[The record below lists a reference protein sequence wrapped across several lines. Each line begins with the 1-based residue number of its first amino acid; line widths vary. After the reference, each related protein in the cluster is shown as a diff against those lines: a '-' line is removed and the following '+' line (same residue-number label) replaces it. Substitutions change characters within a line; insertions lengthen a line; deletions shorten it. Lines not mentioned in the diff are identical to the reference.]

1 MGLEN
6 ELNNIG
12 QYLNKHYPE
21 ICKYLD
27 DMKLSHEFFTTN
39 WMITLFSNSMEEKYL
54 FIIWDFLIIYGWKF
68 FRYFLVSIL
77 NTYKKNIMEERQ
89 NKLKNLLKN
98 NKFKQKFPE
107 IINKT
112 FELML
117 KNKEIN

>member
-1 MGLEN
+1 
-6 ELNNIG
+6 
-12 QYLNKHYPE
+12 
-21 ICKYLD
+21 
-27 DMKLSHEFFTTN
+27 MKLSHEFFTTN